1 MDSDYKVMEESEC
14 LNESNANIKTAGG
27 TNYEKS
33 RSSKFGLIIEV
44 LTI

>member
-14 LNESNANIKTAGG
+14 LNESNANIKTAG

>member
-14 LNESNANIKTAGG
+14 LNESNANIKIAETK
-27 TNYEKS
+27 YEKS

-44 LTI
+44 LII